1 MDVPSTSLYGYRV
14 LDLEPWHIPYPIV
27 PLLNMKLILNSR
39 SSCECMS
46 YNHTLCI
53 IFRYCLSTCVQSH
66 PQTKGPVAACRPS
79 GPAAPGSRPPE
90 VTTHRAM
97 CAKRRRLAAPPS
109 WRKPSAVGDNE
120 ALGDCAV
127 RMHEN
132 GRIQKPQHDRPGKST
147 DQSRPHLMAG
157 LKENSGSP
165 PYLGFG
171 GAGDTKQELGL
182 HPTRDGLQQLDCQHG
197 AF

>member
-1 MDVPSTSLYGYRV
+1 MYHFWILSVYLCS
-14 LDLEPWHIPYPIV
+14 IPPT
-27 PLLNMKLILNSR
+27 NQKNNS
-39 SSCECMS
+39 E
-46 YNHTLCI
+46 
-53 IFRYCLSTCVQSH
+53 
-66 PQTKGPVAACRPS
+66 TKGPVAATRRGPERTS
-79 GPAAPGSRPPE
+79 GSWVTTPE
-90 VTTHRAM
+90 ATTHRAM

-120 ALGDCAV
+120 ALGDCSAV
-127 RMHEN
+127 RTHEN

-171 GAGDTKQELGL
+171 GAGDTQQELGL